1 MWDIAIFQQ
10 TRAQDLMRDA
20 EHERLARTVPRQRL
34 LLLLPRTGILRTLT
48 IGQRTLRALRLAF
61 AE

>member
-34 LLLLPRTGILRTLT
+34 LLPRTGILRTLT